1 MEKSKNSTEQLNAD
15 LLNRTD
21 RAIKNSMEDNGFI
34 ELSHGKFGSIMI
46 NVDEITSVLDTP
58 MGASIT
64 MKNGQVFGVNH
75 NYKTIIEMIVK
86 VKDPLFH
93 GRLVNQS
100 R

>member
-1 MEKSKNSTEQLNAD
+1 MAQSKNSTEQLNND
-15 LLNRTD
+15 LLSWPD
-21 RAIKNSMEDNGFI
+21 KAMKSCMESNGFI
-34 ELSHGKFGSIMI
+34 ELMHGKFGQITI
-46 NVDEITSVLDTP
+46 KVDEITSVLDTP

-93 GRLVNQS
+93 SRLTK
-100 R
+100 